1 MKKPLQFCDVQ
12 TRQVKRYSEV
22 SKNEQMRDMMQTCI
36 NHPLKFRYVL
46 MDSWF
51 SSKENFGFIL
61 QKKKHF
67 VAALKD
73 NRLEALNREDQ
84 KKVFFLESVFWN
96 YRIDKRCAAG

>member
-1 MKKPLQFCDVQ
+1 
-12 TRQVKRYSEV
+12 
-22 SKNEQMRDMMQTCI
+22 MQTCL

-51 SSKENFGFIL
+51 SSQENFGFIL

-73 NRLEALNREDQ
+73 NRLVALNQEDQ
-84 KKVFFLESVFWN
+84 KKGRFSRISLLEQ
-96 YRIDKRCAAG
+96 RCAAG